1 MDKLLNPDFGVMALT
16 VVNFLLLVWLLHKFA
31 WKSLIGAL
39 EKREQEQQ
47 IENDKA
53 AAAKARQEAQQIKA
67 ELDAQLQHIT
77 TEAAKKMQ
85 EAVALGNAQKEQL
98 LEQTQQQA
106 QRLLEQAKAQIEAE
120 KNKALADVRDQ
131 VVSTALLA
139 AAKITGQQMNQ
150 ASAEKTVDEV
160 LREVKNAGS
169 ARA

>member
-1 MDKLLNPDFGVMALT
+1 MFSTAD
-16 VVNFLLLVWLLHKFA
+16 
-31 WKSLIGAL
+31 
-39 EKREQEQQ
+39 
-47 IENDKA
+47 
-53 AAAKARQEAQQIKA
+53 
-67 ELDAQLQHIT
+67 
-77 TEAAKKMQ
+77 AAKKMQ